1 MKNLISSAFV
11 HINSWIQGLQAKR
24 FFALVIVG
32 FLVLSTNLAALGN
45 NKALAKEGE
54 SVRPTT
60 TNEWYEEARETED
73 APGERLQNIAEE
85 SAQAVKQFGSVYPET
100 AKKSARALE
109 EDKVQNQSRPSALR
123 R

>member
-32 FLVLSTNLAALGN
+32 FLVLNTNLAALGN

-109 EDKVQNQSRPSALR
+109 EDKAQNQSRPSALR

>member
-11 HINSWIQGLQAKR
+11 HISSWFQGLQVKR
-24 FFALVIVG
+24 FFAVVIIG
-32 FLVLSTNLAALGN
+32 FLVLTNNLAALGN

-85 SAQAVKQFGSVYPET
+85 SAQAIKQFGSVYPET
-100 AKKSARALE
+100 AKKSANALD
-109 EDKVQNQSRPSALR
+109 EDKAQNQESSNPFR

>member
-11 HINSWIQGLQAKR
+11 QINSWFQGFQTQR
-24 FFALVIVG
+24 FFAVVLVG
-32 FLVLSTNLAALGN
+32 FLVLTPNLAALGN

-85 SAQAVKQFGSVYPET
+85 SAQAIKQFGSVYPET
-100 AKKSARALE
+100 AKKSANALD
-109 EDKVQNQSRPSALR
+109 EDKAQKQERSK
-123 R
+123 